1 MTPVP
6 GLVDDIFDVS
16 DSLFGPNKSQKRGD
30 EPNLMPVP
38 SPQRIQYLNTFDGQ
52 ELTIQKQP
60 NTGLKE
66 SSSTTTT
73 TSTMSP
79 S

>member
-1 MTPVP
+1 
-6 GLVDDIFDVS
+6 
-16 DSLFGPNKSQKRGD
+16 
-30 EPNLMPVP
+30 MPVP
-38 SPQRIQYLNTFDGQ
+38 SPQHIQYLNTFDGQ

-60 NTGLKE
+60 NTGLKDS